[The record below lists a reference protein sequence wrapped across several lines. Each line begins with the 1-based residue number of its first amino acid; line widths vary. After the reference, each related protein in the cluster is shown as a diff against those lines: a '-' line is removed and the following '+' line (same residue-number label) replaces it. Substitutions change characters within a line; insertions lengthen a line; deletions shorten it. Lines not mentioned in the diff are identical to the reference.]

1 MEENKKPEGHGG
13 QEPAHEHQD
22 HRGDHGHT
30 GDGPGQHHGHPEK
43 CEDDGV
49 VILWKLNV
57 QGVVI
62 ESREPK
68 ITVRHAI
75 KEAGFNP
82 ETPWII
88 VLKIA
93 GEPKH
98 EVDLSFV
105 IDLRHTGIEK
115 LRLTPRHINNGEMAA
130 TPRVDFAML
139 PGDEAHLRRLGL
151 AWDAINDGGRR
162 WLTLRNYPLPAGYNV
177 PVTDIAIE
185 IPVSYPGA
193 QLDMFY
199 CYPPLA
205 RTSGAVIPQTQS
217 HETIGGRVYQRW
229 SRHRDWN
236 AARDTLVMHLALVDE
251 SLSREVES

>member
-1 MEENKKPEGHGG
+1 MTNENQESGHEPSHEQREAHNGHHHAGAGGDGHHGG
-13 QEPAHEHQD
+13 KSEC
-22 HRGDHGHT
+22 HG
-30 GDGPGQHHGHPEK
+30 
-43 CEDDGV
+43 DGV

-57 QGVVI
+57 QGVTI

-93 GEPKH
+93 GEPKR

-105 IDLRHTGIEK
+105 IDLRHIGIEK
-115 LRLTPRHINNGEMAA
+115 LRLTPRHINNGEA
-130 TPRVDFAML
+130 TKVRRMDFSML
-139 PGDEAHLRRLGL
+139 PQDEVHLVRLGYS
-151 AWDAINDGGRR
+151 WETVNENGRR
-162 WLTLRNYPLPAGYNV
+162 WLLLHNYRLPAGYNV
-177 PVTDIAIE
+177 VMTDIAVE

-199 CYPPLA
+199 CLPPLA
-205 RTSGAVIPQTQS
+205 LPSGKMIPQTQG
-217 HETIGGRVYQRW
+217 HERIGGHVYQRW
-229 SRHRDWN
+229 SRHRQWN
-236 AARDTLVMHLALVDE
+236 PAADTLVTHLALLDE
-251 SLSREVES
+251 SLLREVES

>member
-1 MEENKKPEGHGG
+1 MTEESKKSDGHGG
-13 QEPAHEHQD
+13 PQPAPEHKEK
-22 HRGDHGHT
+22 HGDHGH
-30 GDGPGQHHGHPEK
+30 GEGGPGQHHPEN
-43 CEDDGV
+43 CQDDGV

-62 ESREPK
+62 ESRKPE

-75 KEAGFNP
+75 REAGFNP

-93 GEPKH
+93 GEPKR

-115 LRLTPRHINNGEMAA
+115 LRLTPRHINNGEASA
-130 TPRVDFAML
+130 PRRMDFAML
-139 PGDEAHLRRLGL
+139 PGDEAHLGRLGL

-162 WLTLRNYPLPAGYNV
+162 WLLLRNYPLPAGYNV
-177 PVTDIAIE
+177 QVADIAIE

-199 CYPPLA
+199 CYPLLA
-205 RTSGAVIPQTQS
+205 RTTGAVIPQTQS
-217 HETIGGRVYQRW
+217 HETICGRVYQRW

-236 AARDTLVMHLALVDE
+236 ASCDTLVTHLALVDE
-251 SLSREVES
+251 SLNREVES